1 MRKNDSTLY
10 KGIDKGGKPP
20 PPPPQVFSWVIINL
34 ALNFF
39 FFIVLIKI
47 TNYNEKNTVSSSK

>member
-10 KGIDKGGKPP
+10 KGIDKGGK